1 MKRRPTLEDI
11 SAQARLGSYPAVQSG
26 ATAWILRLSTPIR
39 VAARGYRARAM
50 LGLNR
55 PDGAERVSWGLDSF
69 DRARE
74 IAVKPYDWMERDAGS
89 GSFVEPEAA
98 LLGRGNTVARL

>member
-1 MKRRPTLEDI
+1 
-11 SAQARLGSYPAVQSG
+11 
-26 ATAWILRLSTPIR
+26 
-39 VAARGYRARAM
+39 M

-98 LLGRGNTVARL
+98 LAGSGIQWRVSETSWGERFSACGSQ